1 MTIFFL
7 NLLLNYAAP
16 LLLHNV
22 VSSTPRL
29 SGIRTHSCFFLK
41 YCSLVIKQQSI
52 NQRMKLIINKFI
64 YAFPISTPF
73 IFTFLLYFCSRAKSR
88 ADNNLNINRVIVF
101 IIISNTFT
109 LKCKSMRK
117 TCNDLYMQGWQILFI
132 FGSEVDSYNHNRKS
146 QN

>member
-7 NLLLNYAAP
+7 NLLLNYAAQ

-29 SGIRTHSCFFLK
+29 SGIRTHSVFFLK

-73 IFTFLLYFCSRAKSR
+73 SFTFLLYFCSQAKSM
-88 ADNNLNINRVIVF
+88 ADNNFNRNRVIVF
-101 IIISNTFT
+101 IIINNTFT
-109 LKCKSMRK
+109 PKQAGNMH
-117 TCNDLYMQGWQILFI
+117 D
-132 FGSEVDSYNHNRKS
+132 
-146 QN
+146 